1 MILAA
6 GRGERMRPLS
16 DRIPKPLLEVGG
28 TPLIVR
34 HLQKLAAAGCT
45 EVVINHAHL
54 GDMIEAA
61 LGDGGRYGVNIAYS
75 REPHA
80 LETAGGIAF
89 ALPLLGAEPF
99 VVVNAD
105 VYSEFDYARLLA
117 AGARLG
123 EDDAWLV
130 LVDNPAHHPDGDF
143 ALRGRRVVTD
153 GARLTFSG
161 LAVYRPQLFAGLAP
175 GSRAPLAPL
184 LRAAIAAGRAGGD
197 YFEGAWSDV
206 GTPERLTALD
216 RALRQRRV

>member
-105 VYSEFDYARLLA
+105 VFSEFDYARLLA
-117 AGARLG
+117 AGACLG

-130 LVDNPAHHPDGDF
+130 LVDNPEHHPDGDF